1 MATYWFPI
9 GFTIILWLWYW
20 VQNKADMMGLIALVI
35 GIYGTIAIWVGY
47 FFILGVYTLF
57 SGGA

>member
-9 GFTIILWLWYW
+9 GLTLLLWLWYW
-20 VQNKADMMGLIALVI
+20 VQNKADMMGLVMLVI
-35 GIYGTIAIWVGY
+35 GIYGTIAIWIGY
-47 FFILGVYTLF
+47 FVILGVYTLF